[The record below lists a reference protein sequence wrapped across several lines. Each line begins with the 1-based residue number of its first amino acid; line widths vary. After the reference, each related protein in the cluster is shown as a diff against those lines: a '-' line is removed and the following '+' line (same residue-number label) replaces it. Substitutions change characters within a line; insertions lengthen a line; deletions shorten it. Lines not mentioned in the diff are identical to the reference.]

1 MATRRDVARLAGVSP
16 STVSRVLNDNGYV
29 AEDVRKRVHAAIK
42 ELNYVPNR
50 LARSLRMQQSRQVA
64 CITPSI
70 SNSFY
75 LEIVAGIEETALAHD
90 YTFSLYSLTYEKR
103 EYLEVVLSG
112 FYDGMILLAPYEM
125 EKIIPLKELAER
137 LPVSLY
143 CDRERHLELPHV
155 YVDLRSAMRE
165 CVNHLI
171 SLGHRRIVFMG
182 YQFSRPAQNP
192 RYLGYRDAL
201 KAHGIELDESLTRFF
216 PDYQDTLTCGYQTV
230 CDLLESG
237 LNFTAICATND
248 LIAVGAMRALVEHG
262 RKVPDDV
269 SLTGVDDLE
278 IASLV
283 TPTLSTIQI
292 PKRQIG
298 NLLMEQMLSQI
309 HGDGGVPRTT
319 EVGTTLVLR
328 ESVGAP
334 KVHHQ
339 GRTIG

>member
-29 AEDVRKRVHAAIK
+29 ADDVRKRVHRAIE

-103 EYLEVVLSG
+103 EYLDVVLSG

-125 EKIIPLKELAER
+125 EKIVALSELAGR

-143 CDRERHLELPHV
+143 CDRERHPDFPHV
-155 YVDLRSAMRE
+155 YVDLRRAMRE
-165 CVNHLI
+165 CTEHLI

-182 YQFSRPAQNP
+182 YQFSRPTQNP
-192 RYLGYRDAL
+192 RYLGYQDAL
-201 KAHGIELDESLTRFF
+201 EAHGIPLDESLTRFF
-216 PDYQDTLTCGYQTV
+216 PDHQDTLTCGYQTV
-230 CDLLESG
+230 CDLLDRGCS
-237 LNFTAICATND
+237 FTAICATND

-262 RKVPDDV
+262 LRVPDDV

-283 TPTLSTIQI
+283 TPTLSTIRI

-298 NLLMEQMLSQI
+298 NVLMEQMLAQI
-309 HGDGGVPRTT
+309 HGDAAAPRAV
-319 EVGTTLVLR
+319 EVSTTLVLR
-328 ESVGAP
+328 ESVKAP
-334 KVHHQ
+334 ASPAP
-339 GRTIG
+339 